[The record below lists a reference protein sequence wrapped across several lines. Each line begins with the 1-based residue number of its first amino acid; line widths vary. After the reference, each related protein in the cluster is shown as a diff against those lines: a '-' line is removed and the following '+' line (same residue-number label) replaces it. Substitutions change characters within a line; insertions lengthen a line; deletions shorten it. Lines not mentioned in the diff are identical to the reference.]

1 VHQITQHKQ
10 SALLMAYAS
19 RAGTKQKEKQMALQ
33 GSTLVQRNVDALVR
47 INNNIANIATVTHD
61 GGAWEW
67 ASTNKREIVDIFKHL
82 LDSGQFDKFTTSKGN
97 EFAKVRLDEIEFQ
110 AVLEAQDRV
119 KPGST
124 PRTFRNIVAMSV
136 AGAQVQGRL
145 TI

>member
-1 VHQITQHKQ
+1 
-10 SALLMAYAS
+10 
-19 RAGTKQKEKQMALQ
+19 MALK
-33 GSTLVQRNVDALVR
+33 GSTLVQRDVEALVR
-47 INNNIANIATVTHD
+47 IKNNIANIATVTHD

-82 LDSGQFDKFTTSKGN
+82 LDSGQFETFTTAKGN
-97 EFAKVRLDEIEFQ
+97 EFAKVKLDEIEFQ

-119 KPGST
+119 KPGSA

-136 AGAQVQGRL
+136 AGAPVQGRL